1 MKGFEVR
8 SDEVRPAFLQGFS
21 GCCVVWT
28 LEAWVERRGSEGAMA
43 AVQVRDC
50 VGFGQGR
57 SS

>member
-1 MKGFEVR
+1 MR